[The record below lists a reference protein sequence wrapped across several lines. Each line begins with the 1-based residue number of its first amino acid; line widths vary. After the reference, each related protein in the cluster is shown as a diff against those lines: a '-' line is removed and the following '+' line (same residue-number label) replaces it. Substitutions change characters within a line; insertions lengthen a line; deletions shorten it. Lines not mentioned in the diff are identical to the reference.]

1 MKFDVCELNYVC
13 FMSLLQMF
21 EVKQLLLGVLK
32 TRSST
37 EPRGKFIGS
46 LEFKGLVESN
56 GISMA
61 GGYAQGSDPWIASLH
76 QSAMQEELGKLIPKV
91 QAQLPDVVQLTPC
104 RHVLRIC

>member
-61 GGYAQGSDPWIASLH
+61 GGYAQ
-76 QSAMQEELGKLIPKV
+76 EELGKLIPKV